1 MGEQTPPNKLV
12 FQSNMQTASQQPKDY
27 FAEQNQERAKKAAK
41 LSKARKRLIIIIGIV
56 VLLVVIVAIIIIF
69 AVIKPQ
75 HSGPVV
81 SDDAGQGDSSTV
93 VSGGNSQLA
102 GVDKLNQQVTEVF
115 APTYSVDANG
125 NVVVNGDMAAAEAT
139 FEAALA
145 NPANENR
152 ISTIYL
158 TQIVFYSSL
167 GDNQR
172 VVEIV
177 PNVKPDDLN
186 ISEKVKF
193 YNLAYLAYAALGDK
207 NQAAHYYN
215 LTREAANKVEG
226 IGDRL

>member
-27 FAEQNQERAKKAAK
+27 FAEQNQKRAEKAAK
-41 LSKARKRLIIIIGIV
+41 QTKTRKRLIIGL
-56 VLLVVIVAIIIIF
+56 VLLLVIIVAVIVILLVF
-69 AVIKPQ
+69 RPQ

-81 SDDAGQGDSSTV
+81 SDDAGQDGSSV
-93 VSGGNSQLA
+93 VGGNSELA
-102 GVDKLNQQVTEVF
+102 GVENLNQQVTEVF

-145 NPANENR
+145 NPANEKR
-152 ISTIYL
+152 TSTIYL
-158 TQIVFYSSL
+158 AQIVFYSSL

-172 VVEIV
+172 IVEIV

-186 ISEKVKF
+186 ISEKIKF

-207 NQAAHYYN
+207 NQATHYYN

-226 IGDRL
+226 IGDRQ